1 MESSSNLKNPLV
13 LSEYFLLKSA
23 KSDWKERRR
32 AVLPPTRPP
41 FCVPSH
47 PATLMKRSKE
57 KQKKKRMKRTK
68 KGGDKDDDEKEKK
81 KKTRDDCRQ
90 EKLLIAFSIF
100 LPTLSTLPTLFF
112 SSSAT
117 DVPDWS
123 STQAQLNQRL
133 IPMSQPKSL
142 FAHLWIHISS
152 FPTVRISKPTEGN
165 GQQCSRIKSPI
176 TVKKKNQQTKS
187 FRFHNEW
194 P

>member
-81 KKTRDDCRQ
+81 KKNERWLPPRKVAHRFLHLSADTIDAADAVLLLQRYRRPWLVLDPSSIEPKANPNVTTEIFVCPFMNSY
-90 EKLLIAFSIF
+90 LLISDSQNLKANRGKW
-100 LPTLSTLPTLFF
+100 PTMF
-112 SSSAT
+112 
-117 DVPDWS
+117 
-123 STQAQLNQRL
+123 QNK
-133 IPMSQPKSL
+133 IPN
-142 FAHLWIHISS
+142 H
-152 FPTVRISKPTEGN
+152 RE
-165 GQQCSRIKSPI
+165 
-176 TVKKKNQQTKS
+176 KKKST
-187 FRFHNEW
+187 NEIL
-194 P
+194 